1 QLVVFFDQRHLVPPL
16 GGHHGR
22 LQAGGAA
29 ADDDHFLLHGRRLDG
44 LVLVADIGVD
54 GAADGVADAGA
65 QEAAFEIA
73 DTGADLRLL
82 AVADLV
88 GPLGVG
94 DDRAGHEHHVALAV
108 VYGLVGEFAGGDPAA
123 ADDGQLGHG
132 FLHLGGGVEVGALG
146 GHVGRGVVV
155 LGHLGLLAP
164 GGDPQPVELA
174 GGFQQLG
181 HGDALRQAVA
191 AEGGD
196 VGVEGDAE
204 HEVGA
209 GIGADAVDDLDDHP
223 HAVLQAAA
231 VLVGTLVVEGGGE
244 ALHAGA
250 AANGELKA
258 VGPGLLGVHGGDDMG
273 FRQLLDFADGH
284 RARLGIAQ
292 HGVGCDTGGHSL
304 VEIRLHPYSLD
315 EGPGT
320 PFVGRLDDFLDGVEV
335 VPAVGANEPARRY
348 QRGRLNLTAG
358 DPHEADA
365 ALGAGLEIA
374 DLLLGADTETH
385 HAVGG
390 HEDSILDVEIADLHR
405 I

>member
-1 QLVVFFDQRHLVPPL
+1 
-16 GGHHGR
+16 
-22 LQAGGAA
+22 
-29 ADDDHFLLHGRRLDG
+29 
-44 LVLVADIGVD
+44 
-54 GAADGVADAGA
+54 
-65 QEAAFEIA
+65 
-73 DTGADLRLL
+73 
-82 AVADLV
+82 
-88 GPLGVG
+88 
-94 DDRAGHEHHVALAV
+94 
-108 VYGLVGEFAGGDPAA
+108 
-123 ADDGQLGHG
+123 
-132 FLHLGGGVEVGALG
+132 
-146 GHVGRGVVV
+146 GRGVVV

-181 HGDALRQAVA
+181 HGDVLRQAVA
-191 AEGGD
+191 AEGGV

-405 I
+405 IEEVFIVAHGLSSKALWCNGRLRTLASWAAPWARRHVPTPVFVVLAAWLGTAHSLSGCAVQREKSVLPGDSGFF